1 MAVQNQTGCVRKVNL
16 PKFRRHGTKGKGSN
30 PWDSA
35 ALLPQWQSSTA
46 RNSPRY
52 IARAVSPPDYTTGY
66 LNFVPHTGLNKFL
79 VNLKTLIA
87 WICPA
92 RYLSSIYGLP
102 QICENLLKAA
112 YDPRISAVEIINFR
126 KSGKLIVAYVAVMGG
141 KEYYIGCACEEVY
154 TSDTPVLVSL
164 FKDRLN
170 PESVTLG
177 KYKGAGPALGH
188 RPRVRRPRAHER
200 PCKGVGG
207 QLIEDYHE
215 TKTINRRIIGQDFI
229 NKIREAG
236 ESKKFKAVIIR
247 IDSLG
252 GDILFYS
259 LMWTKIRSLASKK
272 PVIALMS
279 DLAMS
284 AGYYMAMGAGVI
296 VAENLTLT
304 GSIGVD
310 LGKFIP
316 ENENINEKIDLEEYP
331 DDGRYHKLHAA
342 KQQGSSRPFSK
353 SRMYKQFRD
362 DVDLSRSMTVDKME
376 EVAQRRI
383 WTGKDAVSNGLV
395 DAISGLSRA
404 IAIAKLKA
412 NLPQNRH
419 VTIVELSYSSC
430 GLKAGTSGIGAETAR
445 VLAKRGVRIV
455 IGARDLKKAMKV
467 RQYTKRESKSLDLP
481 LNILINNAGIFSQV
495 LEFSAEKIEMTFAT
509 NYLDTFLIFNS

>member
-1 MAVQNQTGCVRKVNL
+1 
-16 PKFRRHGTKGKGSN
+16 
-30 PWDSA
+30 
-35 ALLPQWQSSTA
+35 
-46 RNSPRY
+46 
-52 IARAVSPPDYTTGY
+52 
-66 LNFVPHTGLNKFL
+66 
-79 VNLKTLIA
+79 
-87 WICPA
+87 
-92 RYLSSIYGLP
+92 
-102 QICENLLKAA
+102 
-112 YDPRISAVEIINFR
+112 
-126 KSGKLIVAYVAVMGG
+126 
-141 KEYYIGCACEEVY
+141 
-154 TSDTPVLVSL
+154 
-164 FKDRLN
+164 
-170 PESVTLG
+170 
-177 KYKGAGPALGH
+177 
-188 RPRVRRPRAHER
+188 
-200 PCKGVGG
+200 
-207 QLIEDYHE
+207 
-215 TKTINRRIIGQDFI
+215 
-229 NKIREAG
+229 
-236 ESKKFKAVIIR
+236 
-247 IDSLG
+247 
-252 GDILFYS
+252 
-259 LMWTKIRSLASKK
+259 MWTKIRSLASKK

-430 GLKAGTSGIGAETAR
+430 GLKGYCI
-445 VLAKRGVRIV
+445 
-455 IGARDLKKAMKV
+455 D
-467 RQYTKRESKSLDLP
+467 YSLVEY
-481 LNILINNAGIFSQV
+481 NN
-495 LEFSAEKIEMTFAT
+495 
-509 NYLDTFLIFNS
+509 